1 MVGFFSFIFLFSVV
15 IFTLYK
21 LHRLHIIEVRIP
33 KKFRVA
39 CFKNY
44 ISPEEKKA
52 IEDERIRK
60 HEIKMKEE
68 LVSRLAMQPTEK
80 GYKIED
86 SWFGD

>member
-1 MVGFFSFIFLFSVV
+1 MFGFFSFVFTCFIF

-21 LHRLHIIEVRIP
+21 LHVKHIIEVRIP
-33 KKFRVA
+33 KRFRIW

-44 ISPEEKKA
+44 ISPEELKA

-68 LVSRLAMQPTEK
+68 LVARLAM
-80 GYKIED
+80 
-86 SWFGD
+86 